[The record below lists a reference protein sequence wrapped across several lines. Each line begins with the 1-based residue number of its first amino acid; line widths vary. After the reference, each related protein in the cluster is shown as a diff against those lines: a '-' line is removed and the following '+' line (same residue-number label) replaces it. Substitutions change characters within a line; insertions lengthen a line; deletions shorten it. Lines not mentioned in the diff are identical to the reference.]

1 MPPKSS
7 TGSTATWAPTTC
19 SRPCG
24 LLKVG
29 EEYGEAIS
37 AWIGLQGQNPR
48 KEVNADLDDVQ
59 GELCDVILAA
69 AVALLSITGD
79 TTSAV
84 NVLDR
89 ITA

>member
-1 MPPKSS
+1 M
-7 TGSTATWAPTTC
+7 
-19 SRPCG
+19 R

-29 EEYGEAIS
+29 EAIS
-37 AWIGLQGQNPR
+37 ACIGLQGQNPR

-69 AVALLSITGD
+69 TIALLS

-84 NVLDR
+84 NVLVRRADDVLDR
-89 ITA
+89 ITS